1 LEVVPGGVVVDGEAV
16 VVELSVGDFLAAVVV
31 LGAAEDFL
39 AVALVLVDFELLAVV
54 FFDAV
59 ADFAVGLVD
68 FAASGDRVEDEVY
81 GDFAHGSV
89 ATASG
94 FSVEPI
100 GSSDAAAL
108 GPTTGPPE
116 VGVTVGEPDPGIVDG
131 VPVDGAGDVVTGVFG
146 FSGVDE
152 QPARTNAQTATRHIA
167 IRMGAPSPR

>member
-1 LEVVPGGVVVDGEAV
+1 LDVVPGVVVVDGEAV
-16 VVELSVGDFLAAVVV
+16 VVELSVVDFLAVVVV

-39 AVALVLVDFELLAVV
+39 VVALVLVDFELFVVV

-59 ADFAVGLVD
+59 AD

-100 GSSDAAAL
+100 RSSDALVL

-131 VPVDGAGDVVTGVFG
+131 VPADGAGGVVTGVFG